1 MAWGDNKTG
10 QVCTFASLRPV
21 RFECGMTTY
30 ELMDDP
36 TDGQIHPIRKG
47 LWFYNRTRLGSETND
62 PYARLLIYARDD
74 AGNLIGGVF
83 GEAYWGWLHV
93 DTLWVAE
100 AQRGH
105 DIGSM
110 LLMQIE
116 QAAAERGF
124 PNSHVKTTD
133 FQALAFY
140 QKNGYEVFGTLENKP
155 PGHTWYYLKKVRAG
169 A

>member
-1 MAWGDNKTG
+1 MI
-10 QVCTFASLRPV
+10 
-21 RFECGMTTY
+21 TY
-30 ELMDDP
+30 ELIDNP
-36 TDGQIHPIRKG
+36 SDGQIHPVRVG
-47 LWFYNRTRLGSETND
+47 LYLYNRKQLGGETND
-62 PYARLLIYARDD
+62 PFIKLLVYARDD
-74 AGNLIGGVF
+74 EGYPIGGVF

-100 AQRGH
+100 AYRGH
-105 DIGSM
+105 DIGSA
-110 LLMQIE
+110 LLAQLE

-124 PNSHVKTTD
+124 LNSHVETTD

-140 QKNGYEVFGTLENKP
+140 QKHGYEVFGTLENKP